1 MVTHEIGH
9 AVGFFHEQSRSDR
22 DDAIYIN
29 WPNVQEGFELQFEKE
44 EDVNFGIPYD
54 YMSVMQYPSWA
65 FSKRVLEKNTVVTVD
80 PKYQRLLGKN
90 TKGLSFRD
98 KAIMNRLYN
107 CESKFNATKVNFL
120 SFFAFSKVSNLS
132 FPVILYHRNNL
143 RYLS

>member
-22 DDAIYIN
+22 DEAIYIN

-44 EDVNFGIPYD
+44 EDVNFGVPYD
-54 YMSVMQYPSWA
+54 YMSTMQYPSWA

-107 CESKFNATKVNFL
+107 CESEFVSSICL
-120 SFFAFSKVSNLS
+120 SVTDKTSTSTH
-132 FPVILYHRNNL
+132 IHTQIQ
-143 RYLS
+143 

>member
-107 CESKFNATKVNFL
+107 CESKSGLVD
-120 SFFAFSKVSNLS
+120 
-132 FPVILYHRNNL
+132 IWGH
-143 RYLS
+143 